1 MDSFRIN
8 LQGEYKLLQTD
19 LKKHYL
25 KIQNDITVWIKLL
38 NDKEKLGDTLTKT
51 SLEILLKP
59 IGLIITVRAHKL
71 FFRCISCLQK
81 IAMHT
86 ITHSSDNI
94 LLILQ
99 LILPVWQD
107 EDIEEMVKIK
117 MLQTMMLFLDPK
129 NIKFDRQIIKLILI
143 CILKLYDTDSNLVK
157 NTSLATIRQLYSLIF
172 SNLQP
177 ILTEESTNTEHYSK
191 SNSNESIQS
200 ELNFKQMLALN
211 KPIPTIE
218 VNKLNQ
224 EKEEIK
230 EINEGQLK

>member
-1 MDSFRIN
+1 
-8 LQGEYKLLQTD
+8 
-19 LKKHYL
+19 
-25 KIQNDITVWIKLL
+25 
-38 NDKEKLGDTLTKT
+38 
-51 SLEILLKP
+51 
-59 IGLIITVRAHKL
+59 
-71 FFRCISCLQK
+71 
-81 IAMHT
+81 
-86 ITHSSDNI
+86 
-94 LLILQ
+94 
-99 LILPVWQD
+99 
-107 EDIEEMVKIK
+107 
-117 MLQTMMLFLDPK
+117 MMLFLDPK

-230 EINEGQLK
+230 EINE